1 MQWLMYG
8 LVFIAGYLTCKAL
21 YFMKSTRLSLRAVRA
36 SHLIYLS
43 VIIKALEN
51 LSYSRELTLESLAKS
66 GETSA
71 AISIFEMQ
79 FDTDVRHIK
88 EHSIETLKHQHP
100 DFFKPFIE
108 FDDWESSM
116 DYLMTYKKS
125 ALQFWNER

>member
-1 MQWLMYG
+1 MQWIIYL
-8 LVFIAGYLTCKAL
+8 LVFVSGYLTCKAF
-21 YFMKSTRLSLRAVRA
+21 YFLKSTSLSLRAVRA

-43 VIIKALEN
+43 VVIKALEN
-51 LSYSRELTLESLAKS
+51 LAYSRELTLESLARS

-79 FDTDVRHIK
+79 FERDVQHIK
-88 EHSIETLKHQHP
+88 EHSIEVLKHQHP
-100 DFFKPFIE
+100 DFFKSFIK

-125 ALQFWNER
+125 ALQFWNEK